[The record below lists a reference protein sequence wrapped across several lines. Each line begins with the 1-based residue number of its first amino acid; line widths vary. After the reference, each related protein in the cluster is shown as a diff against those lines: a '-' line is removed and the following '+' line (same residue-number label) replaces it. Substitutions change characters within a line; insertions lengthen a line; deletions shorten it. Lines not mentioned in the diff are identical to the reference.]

1 MIRETVAPIKKHIIK
16 PGCDVIALLYQK
28 YLCDSIYSP
37 GAARGSISPAGSTM
51 IFLSHFKGSHFEK
64 SQINQEEEGRGE
76 GEVEV
81 DFPLCNAAS
90 LPEPLSA
97 NAVND

>member
-16 PGCDVIALLYQK
+16 PGYDVIALLYQK
-28 YLCDSIYSP
+28 YLCDSIYWP
-37 GAARGSISPAGSTM
+37 GAARGSISPAGNTM

-76 GEVEV
+76 GEEV
-81 DFPLCNAAS
+81 DFPLCIAAS
-90 LPEPLSA
+90 LLEPLSG